1 MEVLKMKTSKRIIAS
16 TVAALMI
23 LTSLLT
29 VNVFAAK
36 EFTDVPADYY
46 YKTAIDSLVT
56 KGIIDGVQE
65 PDGTFTFRPENTIT
79 RAEFAKLVS
88 VFVSKGVT
96 LTEKTAQFPD
106 VSNDHW
112 ANTYI
117 AYAVKAGIVNGNSD
131 GTFKPENPV
140 TYGEAVKMLVCAKGY
155 GSQYTPTDPWYQGYI
170 DIANKIELTKNAYA
184 LGSNEAKRGMVAQL
198 IYNMDYT
205 KNMEMSTPGG
215 VKLPGY
221 DEDEDYETYDGVV
234 MGVFETTLTGQDM
247 GLNKY
252 EIKVGSKVFNIGDYD
267 LDSLYDYLGKKVEVE
282 YEEGKSKLEMKS
294 IDTVGKN
301 DTITL
306 DERQIDRIKD
316 GVIRYYED
324 EDADDYEEAELSD
337 DLYIIYNGYGVD
349 PDDIDDDFIE
359 EYLDIENG
367 QIKLLNNGGGKDYEV
382 AFVTSYKT
390 YFVTSVTSDGKDKI
404 TVHDSYMGDSITFDK
419 DVVTAYKVSS
429 ANGSKQSYT
438 ISSSSSIAKN
448 TVMSIA
454 MPYDRDDNT
463 QIILSSVK
471 LSGAEVEEMTDYSE
485 PITIGRDEYYVSRYF
500 EERRLDGEPDF
511 EIEVGMVA
519 TFYLDFAG
527 NIVYVSQTENS
538 DPYAYVLGF
547 DKKGGFDAE
556 PRINL
561 YAMVG
566 SSAREIDYGFKPTIK
581 FNGKS
586 TDREKVGDKLLDTA
600 YAINEA
606 WLDNGL
612 ELEEYEEYSQ
622 LIKYKTSSYGGET
635 VISEI
640 YTVDPDDYEEG
651 TITTKAYRKDED
663 GKKVPYADGETLLKC
678 NSSKAFTD
686 ANGSSAFTT
695 NSSTIVF
702 VISADRSDGE
712 KISKKTNTYFS
723 TGKSYLVEPYDVKS
737 NVAKVVLVYTDGS
750 APIIDI
756 LNNEPVCF
764 IEDVRTKREG
774 DEYVEEVHYY
784 TSTSTTLQK
793 KQTEE
798 QGVVSEDL
806 IGQVV
811 RFAFDGSVIVGVQKV
826 FADGTLYDFEDNK
839 PLIAFEADGN
849 TIKHE
854 YNSDVDYYQVIYGTV
869 DAALL
874 DENNAGT
881 LTIVPQVVDD
891 HDDYIAKNQKFY
903 NVTNTLKVYRW
914 LEDDEKFEVVDAS
927 YLDSVEET
935 GDASSASKVLVVII
949 GTIKAIYIVE

>member
-1 MEVLKMKTSKRIIAS
+1 MKTSKRIIAS

-23 LTSLLT
+23 LTSLFT

-36 EFTDVPADYY
+36 EFTDVSADYY

-65 PDGTFTFRPENTIT
+65 ADGTFTFRPENTIT
-79 RAEFAKLVS
+79 RAEFAKLVAVAVS
-88 VFVSKGVT
+88 NGVVF
-96 LTEKTAQFPD
+96 TETTAQFPD
-106 VSNDHW
+106 LANDHW

-117 AYAVKAGIVNGNSD
+117 AYAVKAGIINGNSD

-170 DIANKIELTKNAYA
+170 DIANKIDLTKNAYA

-205 KNMEMSTPGG
+205 KNMSMSTPGG
-215 VKLPGY
+215 IKLPGY
-221 DEDEDYETYDGVV
+221 NEDEDYETYDGVV
-234 MGVFETTLTGQDM
+234 MGIFETTLTGQDM
-247 GLNKY
+247 DLSKF
-252 EIKVGSKVFNIGDYD
+252 EIKVGSKVFDIGDYD
-267 LDSLYDYLGKKVEVE
+267 LESLYGYLGKKVEVE

-316 GVIRYYED
+316 RTIRYYED
-324 EDADDYEEAELSD
+324 EYADDYEEAELSD
-337 DLYIIYNGYGVD
+337 DLYVIYNGYGVD

-359 EYLDIENG
+359 EYLDLENG

-382 AFVTSYKT
+382 AFVTNYET
-390 YFVTSVTSDGKDKI
+390 FYVTSVTSDGKDKI
-404 TVHDSYMGDSITFDK
+404 TVHDSYKGENITFDK
-419 DVVTAYKVSS
+419 DEVTAYKVSS

-454 MPYDRDDNT
+454 VPYDRDDNT

-471 LSGAEVEEMTDYSE
+471 LSSAEVEEMTNYSE
-485 PITIGRDEYYVSRYF
+485 PITIGNDEYYVSKYF
-500 EERRLDGEPDF
+500 EERRKDGESDF
-511 EIEVGMVA
+511 EIKVGMVA

-538 DPYAYVLGF
+538 DPYAYILGF
-547 DKKGGFDAE
+547 DDGAGFDAE

-566 SSAREIDYGFKPTIK
+566 SSAREVDYGLKPTVK

-586 TDREKVGDKLLDTA
+586 KDATEIGDLLLDTA

-640 YTVDPDDYEEG
+640 YTVDPDDYEDG
-651 TITTKAYRKDED
+651 TIATKAYRKDED
-663 GKKVPYADGETLLKC
+663 GVKVPYADGETLLKC

-686 ANGSSAFTT
+686 ANGSSSFTT

-702 VISADRSDGE
+702 VISADRSDGS

-750 APIIDI
+750 APIVDI
-756 LNNEPVCF
+756 LNNEPVYF
-764 IEDVRTKREG
+764 IDEVRQVRKEPG
-774 DEYVEEVHYY
+774 SDEYVNEVFYY
-784 TSTSTTLQK
+784 SSTSSSRQSK
-793 KQTEE
+793 KT
-798 QGVVSEDL
+798 EDL
-806 IGQVV
+806 DTVVTKDMEGQIV
-811 RFAFDGSVIVGVQKV
+811 RFALDGSVITGVQKV
-826 FADGTLYDFEDNK
+826 FADGKLYDFDDTK
-839 PLIAFEADGN
+839 PLETYKASGN
-849 TIKHE
+849 SIVHE

-869 DAALL
+869 DASLL

-881 LTIVPQVVDD
+881 ITIVPAVVDD

-903 NVTNTLKVYRW
+903 NVTNSLKVYRW
-914 LEDDEKFEVVDAS
+914 LEDDEEFEVVDAS

-935 GDASSASKVLVVII
+935 DDAAAASKVLVII
-949 GTIKAIYIVE
+949 SGTIKAIYIVE